1 MFLCNAL
8 PSGCESVLWLS
19 SEMKLFERGQL
30 SATLRFLSAIKD
42 YFFFFFSS
50 FFFSSLSAVSHLSL
64 LIPFFYRFI
73 CWNKMAAV
81 RGINGQ
87 LDESVAN
94 LLVTRRI
101 GHEVATN

>member
-50 FFFSSLSAVSHLSL
+50 FFFPLSL
-64 LIPFFYRFI
+64 PFHIFPFSFLFFI
-73 CWNKMAAV
+73 VLFAGTKWRLSEESMA
-81 RGINGQ
+81 NWM
-87 LDESVAN
+87 N
-94 LLVTRRI
+94 PWRI
-101 GHEVATN
+101 FW